1 MIKLK
6 NQPLH
11 LNLKA
16 TPMKFN
22 SPVAKVMIV
31 CLIVSF
37 ASCSDAKKQET
48 RSNDQSTSAEY
59 LFKLKLDTLQVP
71 KLNKQAKEAT
81 EEWIHYTALNTE
93 MQRLEEYTVQDA
105 ISNADAISRV
115 VDSLVASI
123 PKKFKTKA
131 VKARV
136 VALDTHSKLLL
147 ASSKR
152 QQPDPEVL
160 KELST
165 KLKID
170 FNNLILQLNEVYIIN
185 SQNEVSNSESK
196 P

>member
-1 MIKLK
+1 MINLK
-6 NQPLH
+6 VETIH